1 MVLQIREVLHCPVC
15 VNILVSLVSSTLEAI
30 KGMFSVESMH
40 ELISPPRFPV
50 PSIRCRIK
58 VWSNN
63 SSGIST
69 VSTCV
74 TSRYI
79 SFAKCFSPDDVF
91 MVLLVYESTRF
102 SIASRNLSLY
112 DPLICPRRKAFT
124 TVSSYSRL
132 SGRLR
137 RRASPFR
144 SSSLPFLLDS
154 ALFFVF
160 FFWQPRI
167 LDFKDRPVAFSQLSF
182 FLVSFEKEP
191 SSNASV
197 ICCENS
203 MEYSYLR
210 FETQLNWETRLCYGL
225 KGNPTFT
232 VEQHT
237 RSSRA
242 MPLSS
247 MGQDPQQQCTLRVRD
262 RMLPKKKTCCLDR
275 VSLQQPHSR
284 RISYYQIWRC
294 AYRARYLE

>member
-1 MVLQIREVLHCPVC
+1 MSKKKGFHHR
-15 VNILVSLVSSTLEAI
+15 LVVQSSFWPSSTQGLPLSVL
-30 KGMFSVESMH
+30 FSS
-40 ELISPPRFPV
+40 F
-50 PSIRCRIK
+50 
-58 VWSNN
+58 
-63 SSGIST
+63 SSGLGT
-69 VSTCV
+69 V
-74 TSRYI
+74 
-79 SFAKCFSPDDVF
+79 
-91 MVLLVYESTRF
+91 
-102 SIASRNLSLY
+102 
-112 DPLICPRRKAFT
+112 
-124 TVSSYSRL
+124 
-132 SGRLR
+132 
-137 RRASPFR
+137 FR
-144 SSSLPFLLDS
+144 
-154 ALFFVF
+154 F
-160 FFWQPRI
+160 FFWQLTI
-167 LDFKDRPVAFSQLSF
+167 LDFQDRPVAFSQLSF

-247 MGQDPQQQCTLRVRD
+247 MGQDPHQQCTLRVRD

-275 VSLQQPHSR
+275 VSLQQRHWR
-284 RISYYQIWRC
+284 RVSYYQIWRC